1 MNSQYNYI
9 LILLIS
15 SFLFACQPKVKKL
28 PILGHDQIIDG
39 KTVHH
44 TIPNFSFTNQY
55 GETVN
60 NEFYKG
66 KTYVATFFFTTCP
79 TICPVVS
86 RQMLRIYDKYENNP
100 EILLLSHTL
109 DPKRD
114 TVNALKNYAE
124 NLEVK
129 APKWNFVTGNKKE
142 IRGIVDD
149 YFNIVVDDE
158 GAPGGINHSGKIVL
172 VDRNGHIRSFCE
184 GTDPDEVTIFL
195 EEIDLL
201 LKEYETKD

>member
-1 MNSQYNYI
+1 M
-9 LILLIS
+9 IS

-28 PILGHDQIIDG
+28 PILGHDKVVDG

-44 TIPNFSFTNQY
+44 SIPDFSFTNQY
-55 GETVN
+55 GKTIN

-86 RQMLRIYDKYENNP
+86 RQMLRIYDKYETNP

-129 APKWNFVTGNKKE
+129 APKWNFVTGDKKE

-172 VDRNGHIRSFCE
+172 VDREGHIRSFCE

>member
-1 MNSQYNYI
+1 MNILHKISVI
-9 LILLIS
+9 LILSGL
-15 SFLFACQPKVKKL
+15 FFACKPSVKKL

-39 KTVHH
+39 KKVHH
-44 TIPNFSFTNQY
+44 TIPTFSFTNQY
-55 GETVN
+55 GKPVN

-86 RQMLRIYDKYENNP
+86 RQMLRIYDKYEHNP

-124 NLEVK
+124 NLEVS
-129 APKWNFVTGNKKE
+129 APKWNFVTGDKKE

-184 GTDPDEVTIFL
+184 GTDPDEVTVFL

-201 LKEYETKD
+201 LNEYGEEK